1 MRRMTRKSLASQ
13 TLPTKINTKMNLSP
27 TKKLINTTKKTKDN
41 TIGTQTIGMEV
52 PESPFEEAIITIRIE
67 FQDDQGMI
75 IMVTLKIKNQTTPA
89 KNLKKTK
96 MNHSFEDVEDKL
108 VREIE
113 IELLIRNRETIM
125 TLAKSTTQA

>member
-1 MRRMTRKSLASQ
+1 MTRKSLASQ

-52 PESPFEEAIITIRIE
+52 PESPFEEVITTIRIE

>member
-1 MRRMTRKSLASQ
+1 
-13 TLPTKINTKMNLSP
+13 
-27 TKKLINTTKKTKDN
+27 
-41 TIGTQTIGMEV
+41 MEV

-113 IELLIRNRETIM
+113 IERLIRNRETIM